1 MLVRGRFSEHRAE
14 RRYAWAVESTEATAP
29 ARLQRAID
37 SSEGEAAGAAV
48 AKTGE
53 ADAATAAAMERLRRS
68 VGVEAPPRVR
78 GLTVPQLMRTPV
90 AGALVAAAR
99 QAQEAR
105 GEG

>member
-1 MLVRGRFSEHRAE
+1 MRGRFSEHRAE

-48 AKTGE
+48 AMTGE